1 MSDVARPDHN
11 IDVAGKTIEDRNV
24 FIIAEMACAHDGD
37 FGKAKELISVA
48 SDAAVDAVQLQMFH
62 APANVVE
69 HHRLRPLLEK
79 IEFDAQQW
87 ELLVSES
94 RKRKLPV
101 FACAYD
107 MPSLKLALDLG
118 VDGIKFNSADLG
130 NREMLELAAKSGVFF
145 TLGTG
150 ASRLDEI
157 GEALSTVLAAG
168 ARRIVLMHGIQAFP
182 TRIDKADIRRIAVL
196 KQAFDSLVGYADH
209 TDGDNPFAEMI
220 DLIAVGAGAC
230 VLEKHFT
237 LNRAAK
243 GIDFQ
248 AALNPDQLSGFVRT
262 IRDGVRAL
270 GNGSPR
276 SFDDDDMRYRQ
287 FQKKRIVAARALA
300 GGTAI
305 TRSDIDLLRT
315 EDGDGMEA
323 AAMDAVIGK
332 RLRSSIERHALIRP
346 EGLDQVD

>member
-1 MSDVARPDHN
+1 MTGLARPDHK
-11 IDVAGKTIEDRNV
+11 IEVAGKTIENGAV

-48 SDAAVDAVQLQMFH
+48 SDAGVDAVQLQMFH
-62 APANVVE
+62 APANVVD
-69 HHRLRPLLEK
+69 HHRLRPLLDG
-79 IEFDAQQW
+79 IEFDAKQW
-87 ELLVSES
+87 ELLVCES
-94 RKRKLPV
+94 RNRKLPV

-107 MPSLKLALDLG
+107 MPSLELALDLG

-130 NREMLELAAKSGVFF
+130 NREMLQLAAKSDVFF

-157 GEALSTVLAAG
+157 GKALSTVLDCG
-168 ARRIVLMHGIQAFP
+168 GRRLVLMHGIQAFP
-182 TRIDKADIRRIAVL
+182 TRIEKADIRRIAVL
-196 KQAFDSLVGYADH
+196 KQAFDALVGYADH
-209 TDGDNPFAEMI
+209 TDGDNPFAETI
-220 DLIAVGAGAC
+220 DLIALGAGAC

-237 LNRAAK
+237 LNRADK

-248 AALNPDQLSGFVRT
+248 AALNPDQLAGYVRR
-262 IRDGVRAL
+262 IHDGVRAL

-276 SFDDDDMRYRQ
+276 PFDDDDLRYRQ
-287 FQKKRIVAARALA
+287 FQKKRIVAARALS
-300 GGTAI
+300 GGTVI

-315 EDGDGMEA
+315 EDGEGMDA
-323 AAMDAVIGK
+323 SAMDAVIGK
-332 RLRSSIERHALIRP
+332 KLRDPLERHALVRL